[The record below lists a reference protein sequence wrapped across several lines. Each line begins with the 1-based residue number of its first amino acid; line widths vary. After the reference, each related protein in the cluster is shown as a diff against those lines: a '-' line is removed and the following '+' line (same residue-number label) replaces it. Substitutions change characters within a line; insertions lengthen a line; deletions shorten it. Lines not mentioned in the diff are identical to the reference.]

1 MLTIEGTYNDAKV
14 FADEIDDGAGEQI
27 ARLCSCP
34 AFAGSK
40 IRMMSDV
47 HAGKGCCIG
56 TTMTI
61 TDKVV
66 PFMCGVDLNCGVL
79 AMKLDADHIDG
90 RLLDQIIEKKIPTG
104 QNVHSQPVPLAHMM
118 KNLLLSAKAPVDVD
132 YALRSL
138 GTLGGGNHFIEI
150 DEDGNKNLWLVIHT
164 GSRHLGLEIAEHYQK
179 LAVKELRT
187 IPEAER
193 SALIERLKR
202 ENRQTEISAEL
213 KKLKQSRPDIPD
225 DLAFVSGQVMADY
238 LHDMDITRGFAW
250 FNRCLIASIIKS
262 ELGIGSSTEFQTVH
276 NYIDTKNMILRKGAV
291 SAQKGEMLIIPINMH
306 DGSLICV
313 GKGNPDWNFS
323 APHGAGRILS
333 RSQAKNLSMEDYRK
347 AMEGIWTTCVCE
359 QTLDESPMAYKSLES
374 ITSNIGDT
382 VDIIERITPVYN
394 YKAKD

>member
-14 FADEIDDGAGEQI
+14 FADEIDDDAGEQI

-79 AMKLDADHIDG
+79 AMKLDTNHIDG
-90 RLLDQIIEKKIPTG
+90 RLLDEIIEKKIPTG
-104 QNVHSQPVPLAHMM
+104 MNVHTEAHPLAHMM
-118 KNLLLSAKAPVDVD
+118 HARLLSVKAPVNVD

-138 GTLGGGNHFIEI
+138 GTLGGGNHFIEV
-150 DEDGNKNLWLVIHT
+150 DEDSQGNFWLVIHT
-164 GSRHLGLEIAEHYQK
+164 GSRHLGVEIAEHYQK
-179 LAVKELRT
+179 LAVKELHSV
-187 IPEAER
+187 PEADR
-193 SALIERLKR
+193 KALIERLKA
-202 ENRQTEISAEL
+202 EGRQAEIASEL
-213 KKLKQSRPDIPD
+213 KKLKADRPRIPD
-225 DLAFVSGQVMADY
+225 DLAFVSGQSMKDY
-238 LHDMDITRGFAW
+238 LHDMEIAQGFAW
-250 FNRCLIASIIKS
+250 FNRCLIATAIKA
-262 ELGIGSSTEFQTVH
+262 ELGIGSSEEFQTVH
-276 NYIDTKNMILRKGAV
+276 NYIDTQSMILRKGAV
-291 SAQKGEMLIIPINMH
+291 SARKGEKLLIPINMS
-306 DGSLICV
+306 DGSLICI

-347 AMEGIWTTCVCE
+347 SMEGIWSTCICE